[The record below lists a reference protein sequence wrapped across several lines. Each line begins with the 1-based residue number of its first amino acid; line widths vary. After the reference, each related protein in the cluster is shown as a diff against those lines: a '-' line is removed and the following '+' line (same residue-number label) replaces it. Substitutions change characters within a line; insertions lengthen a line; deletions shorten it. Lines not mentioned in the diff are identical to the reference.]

1 MAELAGVIVGN
12 YFLLECL
19 GREGMIESYR
29 ARPTT
34 RGGFD
39 VVLRLFRPSFP
50 DPSAFQDHFATEVEK
65 VWHCHHEHIQALLE
79 FGAGED
85 LLFDVTQFPK
95 DKTLE
100 QVFEFGE
107 HEEFLKSMPQIV
119 RLITQ
124 VCAALDYAHQQHIVH
139 GNIQPS
145 SLLIQ
150 QDQTI
155 LLTNFSM
162 KRGYEEGDPLVAQ
175 IEEGNSAYIAPEQVV
190 GMLTPASDIY
200 AVGVL
205 LYRLLT
211 GHLPY
216 DGESAGEIAL
226 KHANEAI
233 PSLRQMRPDLS
244 EEVELVVRVALAK
257 SPEARF
263 HSADALAKALLAAV
277 ASDSPAVVSVRPQR
291 RIEVY
296 ARRRTPITRSHVLTL
311 IAILLV
317 LFGSIG
323 TLDFFSTLPLELQ
336 NIPGLPI
343 HADIQGGVVETKHGT
358 TAGVSPATMA
368 GTNTAP
374 TVTSNDG
381 TKAGVSPA
389 PTATSNT
396 VTPLTPTPDE
406 DGSTPQVHITPTVGR
421 SGGPTVNGTG
431 IPVIPLVHNLFCVSG
446 ALKLDSSQNL
456 QLVLQQVDSDYVN
469 ACHGLAISLHIDS
482 SRASLN
488 KLEHGRTD
496 AAITDLTANPRRNL
510 VDHPI
515 GAMLY
520 AFIVSPG
527 VDVNGLSS
535 AQIRGIF
542 DGQISNWG
550 QVGGSNEAITV
561 VIPPARESITA
572 ILQSYKLNDSVEH
585 VDVLRIK
592 KDSPE
597 EVVQSVLQIPGAIS
611 FVPLVIA
618 QKAGM
623 NILSIDGVAPGVQS
637 LLDGT
642 YAFWSVEHFYTQ
654 EDGSASVQAYKQFL
668 NSDQEQQVLLEFG
681 IVPVSM
687 LNQAVITSHG
697 PGPVV

>member
-39 VVLRLFRPSFP
+39 VVLRLFRPPFP
-50 DPSAFQDHFATEVEK
+50 DSSAFQEHFAAEVEK
-65 VWHCHHEHIQALLE
+65 VWHCHHEHIQPLLE

-85 LLFDVTQFPK
+85 LLFDVTQFPQN
-95 DKTLE
+95 KTLE
-100 QVFEFGE
+100 QVFERGE
-107 HEEFLKSMPQIV
+107 HEEFLKSRPQIV

-124 VCAALDYAHQQHIVH
+124 VCAALHYAHQQHIVH

-162 KRGYEEGDPLVAQ
+162 KRSYQEGDPLVAQ
-175 IEEGNSAYIAPEQVV
+175 IEEGNNAYIAPEQVV
-190 GMLTPASDIY
+190 GVLTPASDIY

-233 PSLRQMRPDLS
+233 PSLRQMRPDLC

-263 HSADALAKALLAAV
+263 PSTDALARALHAAV
-277 ASDSPAVVSVRPQR
+277 ASDSPAIVSVKPQR
-291 RIEVY
+291 RIEVH

-317 LFGSIG
+317 LFGLIG

-343 HADIQGGVVETKHGT
+343 HANIQGSVVETKQGT
-358 TAGVSPATMA
+358 TM
-368 GTNTAP
+368 GTPTA
-374 TVTSNDG
+374 TSNDG
-381 TKAGVSPA
+381 TRAGTSPSTRTGA
-389 PTATSNT
+389 SPVPTGTANGVTSTN
-396 VTPLTPTPDE
+396 PTPNE
-406 DGSTPQVHITPTVGR
+406 NVSTPQVHTTPIVGP
-421 SGGPTVNGTG
+421 SGGPTINGTG
-431 IPVIPLVHNLFCVSG
+431 IPVIPLVHNLVCASG

-456 QLVLQQVDSDYVN
+456 QPVLQQVDSDYLN
-469 ACHGLAISLHIDS
+469 ACRELTISLHRDN
-482 SRASLN
+482 SRTSLN
-488 KLEHGRTD
+488 KLEHGRID
-496 AAITDLTANPRRNL
+496 AALTDLTAKPGRIL
-510 VDHPI
+510 VDHPF

-520 AFIVSPG
+520 AFIVSPD
-527 VDVNGLSS
+527 VDVIGLSS
-535 AQIRGIF
+535 AEIQGIF
-542 DGQISNWG
+542 DGQISNWA

-561 VIPPARESITA
+561 VLPPAGASITA
-572 ILQSYKLNDSVEH
+572 ILQSFILNDTVEH
-585 VDVLRIK
+585 VNALRIK

-597 EVVQSVLQIPGAIS
+597 EVLQSVLQTPGAIS
-611 FVPLVIA
+611 FVPFVIA

-654 EDGSASVQAYKQFL
+654 EDESAAVQAYEQFL
-668 NSDQEQQVLLEFG
+668 NSDQEQQVLIELG

-687 LNQAVITSHG
+687 LNQDVITSHL